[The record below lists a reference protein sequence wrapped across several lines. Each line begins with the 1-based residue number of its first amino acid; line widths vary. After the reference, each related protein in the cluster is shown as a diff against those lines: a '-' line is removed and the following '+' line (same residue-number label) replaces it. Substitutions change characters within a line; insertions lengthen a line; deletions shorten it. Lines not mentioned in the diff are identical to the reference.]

1 MGIKCP
7 KCDTE
12 NTSDSEFC
20 KKCATLLPSSKKIA
34 VTETLETPKEELT
47 TGSIFAGRYQIIEE
61 LGKGG
66 MGKVYRALDKK
77 LNEEVALKLI
87 KPEIASDKKTLERF
101 NNELKLAR
109 KIAHKNVG
117 RMYELMEEKG
127 THFITMEYV
136 PGQDLRG
143 LIRQTGQLAV
153 GTAISIA
160 RQVCEGLAE
169 AHRLGV
175 IHRDLKPQNI
185 MIDKE
190 GNARIM
196 DFGIARSLKAKGITG
211 AGVMVGT
218 PEYMSPEQVES
229 KEVGQQSDIYT
240 LGVILYEMVTG
251 RVPFEGDTPLSVA
264 VKHKTEAPPDPKQV
278 NAQIP
283 EDLSRLI
290 LKCLEKDSDK
300 RYQSAGEVRSELEN
314 IEKGIPTTDRVIP
327 GKKPLTSKEI
337 TITFRK
343 PWLMIA
349 VLAVAVIV
357 VGVGI
362 ILIRS
367 ERPILSPAQKRLV
380 VLPFKNLGPSEDE
393 YFADSITDEI
403 RARLTQIEKLGMIA
417 RTSAYQYKNTDK
429 SIQKIGEELEADYIL
444 EGTIRWQKFPDGSS
458 RVRVIPELISASD
471 STNLWTEVYEK
482 DITDIF
488 EVQSAIAQQV
498 AEALNITLGEDK
510 RRALQAKPT
519 TNMEAYNHYL
529 QGMDYL
535 RRSNRE
541 EDIRISI
548 QMFERAVELD
558 PDFVLAYVKLT
569 RAYVRLYWIHYFKV
583 NMSLVAKAKEAVDKA
598 YELSPDSP
606 ETHWALGY
614 YYYHGH
620 MDYERALEHFYQA
633 LKGPEDT
640 SDVLTGISYVQRRQG
655 KYEQSVA
662 NLKKAVELDPRA
674 TIKAYEI
681 GQSYLF
687 LRDYKESERYTD
699 QAISLSPD
707 LSEAYGWKARLY
719 LVWEGSIEKALK
731 VIEEAPQAV
740 HQKEEAYFVFSS
752 VLVNIFDGNYQK
764 ALDYLSGLSSDVIYA
779 HMFFVPKALLTA
791 QIYGLMG
798 QSELEQEHYESA
810 RIFLEAKAKVWP
822 EDARIHSSLGLAYA
836 GLGRKEEAVR
846 EGKKAVELLPVVKDA
861 WRGPFLVKDLARIYV
876 MVGEYD
882 TAIDQLE
889 YLLSIPGEISIPF
902 LKLDPVWKPLGDNPR
917 FQKILSRGK

>member
-1 MGIKCP
+1 MGIRCP
-7 KCDTE
+7 QCNTE
-12 NTSDSEFC
+12 NSSDSEFC
-20 KKCATLLPSSKKIA
+20 KKCAAPLPSSKEIP
-34 VTETLETPKEELT
+34 VTETLETPKEELS
-47 TGSIFAGRYQIIEE
+47 TGSVFAGRYQIIEE

-101 NNELKLAR
+101 NNELKFAR

-160 RQVCEGLAE
+160 KQVCEGLTE

-190 GNARIM
+190 GMARIM

-229 KEVGQQSDIYT
+229 KEVDQRSDVYT

-264 VKHKTEAPPDPKQV
+264 VKHKTEAPPDPKQI
-278 NAQIP
+278 NTQIP
-283 EDLSRLI
+283 EDLGRLI

-327 GKKPLTSKEI
+327 RKKPMTSKEI
-337 TITFRK
+337 TVTFRR
-343 PWLMIA
+343 PWIMITGL
-349 VLAVAVIV
+349 VVAAIVIA
-357 VGVGI
+357 VGI
-362 ILIRS
+362 IYLRS
-367 ERPILSPAQKRLV
+367 ERPILSFAQKRLV
-380 VLPFKNLGPSEDE
+380 VLPFNNLGPPEDE
-393 YFADSITDEI
+393 YFADSMTEEI
-403 RARLTQIEKLGMIA
+403 RARLTRIEKLAMIA

-429 SIQKIGEELEADYIL
+429 SIQKIGEELEVDYIL

-482 DITDIF
+482 DMTDIF

-519 TNMEAYNHYL
+519 SNMEAYNHYL
-529 QGMDYL
+529 QGMGYL

-541 EDIRISI
+541 EDIRIAI

-558 PDFVLAYVKLT
+558 PDFALAYVKLT
-569 RAYVRLYWIHYFKV
+569 RAYVRLYWVHYFRV
-583 NMSLVAKAKEAVDKA
+583 DMSLVAKAKEAVDKA
-598 YELSPDSP
+598 CELNPDSP

-655 KYEQSVA
+655 KFEQSVA
-662 NLKKAVELDPRA
+662 NLKKAIEVDPRA

-687 LRDYKESERYTD
+687 MRDYKESERYTT

-719 LVWEGSIEKALK
+719 MVWEGSIEKALK
-731 VIEEAPQAV
+731 VIEGAPQAV
-740 HQKEEAYFVFSS
+740 HQNEEAYFVLSS
-752 VLVNIFDGNYQK
+752 VLVHIFDGSYQR
-764 ALDYLSGLSSDVIYA
+764 ALDYLSGLSSDTVYA
-779 HMFFVPKALLTA
+779 HMFFVPKALFSA

-810 RIFLEAKAKVWP
+810 LIFLEAKAKEWP

-836 GLGRKEEAVR
+836 GLGRKEEAIR
-846 EGKKAVELLPVVKDA
+846 EGKKAVELIPVAKDA
-861 WRGPFLVKDLARIYV
+861 WRGPFFVKDLARIYV
-876 MVGEYD
+876 MAGEYD
-882 TAIDQLE
+882 AAIDQIE
-889 YLLSIPGEISIPF
+889 YLLSIPSEISIPY
-902 LKLDPVWKPLGDNPR
+902 LNLDPTWKPLRDNPR

>member
-1 MGIKCP
+1 MGIRCP
-7 KCDTE
+7 QCNTE

-20 KKCATLLPSSKKIA
+20 KKCAAPLPSSKEIP
-34 VTETLETPKEELT
+34 VTETLETPKEELS
-47 TGSIFAGRYQIIEE
+47 TGSVFAGRYQIIEE

-101 NNELKLAR
+101 NNELKFAR

-160 RQVCEGLAE
+160 KQVCEGLIE

-190 GNARIM
+190 GMARIM

-229 KEVGQQSDIYT
+229 KEVDQRSDVYT

-264 VKHKTEAPPDPKQV
+264 VKHKTEAPPDPKQI
-278 NAQIP
+278 NTQIP
-283 EDLSRLI
+283 EDLGRLI

-314 IEKGIPTTDRVIP
+314 IERGIPTTDRVIP
-327 GKKPLTSKEI
+327 RKKPMTSKEI
-337 TITFRK
+337 TVTFRR
-343 PWLMIA
+343 PWIMITGL
-349 VLAVAVIV
+349 VVAAIVIA
-357 VGVGI
+357 VGI
-362 ILIRS
+362 IYLRS
-367 ERPILSPAQKRLV
+367 ERPILSFAQKRLV
-380 VLPFKNLGPSEDE
+380 VLPFNNLGPPEDE
-393 YFADSITDEI
+393 YFADSMTEEI
-403 RARLTQIEKLGMIA
+403 RARLTRIEKLAMIA

-429 SIQKIGEELEADYIL
+429 SIQKIGEELEVDYIL

-482 DITDIF
+482 DMTDIF

-519 TNMEAYNHYL
+519 SNMEAYNHYL
-529 QGMDYL
+529 QGMGYL

-541 EDIRISI
+541 EDIRIAI

-558 PDFVLAYVKLT
+558 PDFALAYVKLT
-569 RAYVRLYWIHYFKV
+569 RAYVRLYWVHYFR
-583 NMSLVAKAKEAVDKA
+583 
-598 YELSPDSP
+598 
-606 ETHWALGY
+606 W
-614 YYYHGH
+614 
-620 MDYERALEHFYQA
+620 
-633 LKGPEDT
+633 
-640 SDVLTGISYVQRRQG
+640 I
-655 KYEQSVA
+655 
-662 NLKKAVELDPRA
+662 
-674 TIKAYEI
+674 
-681 GQSYLF
+681 
-687 LRDYKESERYTD
+687 
-699 QAISLSPD
+699 
-707 LSEAYGWKARLY
+707 
-719 LVWEGSIEKALK
+719 
-731 VIEEAPQAV
+731 
-740 HQKEEAYFVFSS
+740 
-752 VLVNIFDGNYQK
+752 
-764 ALDYLSGLSSDVIYA
+764 
-779 HMFFVPKALLTA
+779 
-791 QIYGLMG
+791 
-798 QSELEQEHYESA
+798 
-810 RIFLEAKAKVWP
+810 
-822 EDARIHSSLGLAYA
+822 
-836 GLGRKEEAVR
+836 
-846 EGKKAVELLPVVKDA
+846 
-861 WRGPFLVKDLARIYV
+861 
-876 MVGEYD
+876 
-882 TAIDQLE
+882 
-889 YLLSIPGEISIPF
+889 
-902 LKLDPVWKPLGDNPR
+902 
-917 FQKILSRGK
+917 